1 MPTIDNWIGPGAGAL
16 TATVLA
22 LSRIPRV
29 HHRMTRLFDPVVR
42 WWTRGALV
50 DEVHAGELRALRQ
63 RVADVDIIEAYLVY
77 VTRWMIDVQLA
88 AARQGMQLPEI
99 ELFPTFKKRWLREH
113 PDYL

>member
-29 HHRMTRLFDPVVR
+29 HHRMSRLFDPVVR

-99 ELFPTFKKRWLREH
+99 ELFPTFKKR
-113 PDYL
+113 